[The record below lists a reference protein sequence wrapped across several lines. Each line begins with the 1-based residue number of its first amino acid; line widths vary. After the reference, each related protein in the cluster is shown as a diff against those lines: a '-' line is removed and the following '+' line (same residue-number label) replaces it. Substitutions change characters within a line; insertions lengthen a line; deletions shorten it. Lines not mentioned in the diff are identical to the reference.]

1 MYVCFCVSV
10 FDVLRRFIVAKSK
23 VGVSERALIARLNR
37 KLAHKW
43 LQVKKCRVDSRDY
56 FNLGDYY
63 VIDLRANLIESQNV
77 DLTVL
82 AKKYGV
88 LAGYEELAK

>member
-1 MYVCFCVSV
+1 M
-10 FDVLRRFIVAKSK
+10 AKSK

-37 KLAHKW
+37 KLAQEC

-63 VIDLRANLIESQNV
+63 VIDLRANFINSQNV

-82 AKKYGV
+82 AKEYGV